1 MLEVKALL
9 FDVFGTV
16 VDWRTGIAIEV
27 QMIAKK
33 YNIELN
39 ADDFADAWRAEY
51 QPAME
56 QIRSGKRSFTILDIL
71 HLENLKKIAPR
82 FNLNNLSNE
91 DLNFLVT
98 AWHRL
103 PGWPDSSQGLNK
115 LKKKFILA
123 TQSNGNIALMVN
135 MAKYSNLSWD
145 VILGAE
151 VLGHYKPE
159 PEAYIKACKALN
171 LKPSECLMVAA
182 HDNDLKAASLQG
194 MKTAYVHRPF
204 EYGKDKLFDIAEV
217 NDYKGNRN
225 WDIMSKDFNDLAFK
239 LGCEINIIT
248 TK

>member
-91 DLNFLVT
+91 DLNFLVS

-135 MAKYSNLSWD
+135 MAKYSNLNWD

-159 PEAYIKACKALN
+159 PQAYIKACKALN

-182 HDNDLKAASLQG
+182 HDDDLKAASLQG

-239 LGCEINIIT
+239 LGC
-248 TK
+248 

>member
-56 QIRSGKRSFTILDIL
+56 QIRSGKRSFTILDNL

-91 DLNFLVT
+91 DLNFLVS

-123 TQSNGNIALMVN
+123 TQSNGNISLMVN

-159 PEAYIKACKALN
+159 PEAYIKACKALS

-182 HDNDLKAASLQG
+182 HDDDLKAASLQG

-239 LGCEINIIT
+239 LGC
-248 TK
+248 

>member
-91 DLNFLVT
+91 DLNFLVS

-159 PEAYIKACKALN
+159 PQAYIKACKALN

-182 HDNDLKAASLQG
+182 HDDDLKAASLQG

-225 WDIMSKDFNDLAFK
+225 WDIMSKDFNDLALQ
-239 LGCEINIIT
+239 LGC
-248 TK
+248 

>member
-91 DLNFLVT
+91 DLNFLVS

-159 PEAYIKACKALN
+159 PQAYIKACKALN

-182 HDNDLKAASLQG
+182 HDDDLKAASLQG

-217 NDYKGNRN
+217 NDYKCNRN

-239 LGCEINIIT
+239 LGC
-248 TK
+248 

>member
-123 TQSNGNIALMVN
+123 TQSNGNIALIVN
-135 MAKYSNLSWD
+135 MAKYSNLNWD

-182 HDNDLKAASLQG
+182 HDDDLKAASLQG

-217 NDYKGNRN
+217 NEYNGNRN
-225 WDIMSKDFNDLAFK
+225 WDIISKDFNDLAFK
-239 LGCEINIIT
+239 LGC
-248 TK
+248 

>member
-16 VDWRTGIAIEV
+16 VDWRTGISNEI
-27 QMIAKK
+27 QIIAKK
-33 YNIELN
+33 YDIFLN
-39 ADDFADAWRAEY
+39 AEDFADAWRAEY
-51 QPAME
+51 QPSME
-56 QIRSGKRSFTILDIL
+56 EIRNGGRDFTILDIL

-82 FNLNNLSNE
+82 FDLNNLTNE

-103 PGWPDSSQGLNK
+103 PGWSDTSQGLNK

-159 PEAYIKACKALN
+159 PQAYIKACKALN

-182 HDNDLKAASLQG
+182 HDDDLKAASLQG

-239 LGCEINIIT
+239 LGC
-248 TK
+248 

>member
-16 VDWRTGIAIEV
+16 VDWRTGIAKEI
-27 QMIAKK
+27 QIIAKK
-33 YNIELN
+33 YNIFLN
-39 ADDFADAWRAEY
+39 AEDFADAWRAEY

-91 DLNFLVT
+91 DLNFLVS

-159 PEAYIKACKALN
+159 PQAYIKACKALN

-182 HDNDLKAASLQG
+182 HDDDLKAASLQG

-239 LGCEINIIT
+239 LGC
-248 TK
+248 

>member
-56 QIRSGKRSFTILDIL
+56 QIRSKKRSFTILDIL

-91 DLNFLVT
+91 DLNFLVS

-135 MAKYSNLSWD
+135 MAKYSNLNWD
-145 VILGAE
+145 VILGGE
-151 VLGHYKPE
+151 VVGHYKPE
-159 PEAYIKACKALN
+159 PEAYLKSCKALN
-171 LKPSECLMVAA
+171 LDPSECLMVAA
-182 HDNDLKAASLQG
+182 HDDDLKAASLQG

-239 LGCEINIIT
+239 LGC
-248 TK
+248 